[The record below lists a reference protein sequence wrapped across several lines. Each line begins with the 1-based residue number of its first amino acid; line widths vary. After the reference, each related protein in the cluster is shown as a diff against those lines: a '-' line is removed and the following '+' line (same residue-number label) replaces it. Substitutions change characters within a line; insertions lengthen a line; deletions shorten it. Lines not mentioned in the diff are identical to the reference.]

1 MSMFSEY
8 LRQLI
13 QGRDIS
19 ISKLS
24 RDSGVERTA
33 IHKAL
38 AGGRILPYH
47 AVELLIYYLKLSPGE
62 SRKLYQYYNQ
72 LFESEA
78 VSRTW
83 DIIDKI
89 FLSLS
94 DLSSAMSNRLR
105 RFRELSFNYPH
116 SQKNTYKGM
125 NDIFKGLQWMLEK
138 ELDFKEPRLELAAPP
153 HVKALE
159 KCIKNIYQDGSSI
172 KITHIICFDA
182 SEAENEYNLQNLECL
197 YHVLPGCILSN
208 QQYDVYY
215 YYSNIVQ
222 TQYTDPLPYFLVTH
236 SGVLCF
242 SENFQIA
249 IFLEEREQIEYF
261 HACFYRLKQSC
272 HRLIEYIE
280 KPVILGKDT
289 VFSQLGKGCAFMM
302 SQPYMMEVQIK
313 KMMIL
318 FTRKG
323 IVDFLSLESQYDFF
337 TGSVLMADEQKRV
350 QLLHLFLEKI
360 KTDQIKGRLMDD
372 MGFGFPENFVVFIF
386 AGLGL
391 LVCDKDGSWGIHVR
405 ESNLC
410 KAFYDWSVRF
420 SEGDYVL
427 DKERTVEVLAEAL
440 RLWQKA

>member
-62 SRKLYQYYNQ
+62 SQKLYRYYNQ

-83 DIIDKI
+83 EIINKI
-89 FLSLS
+89 FLSLP
-94 DLSSAMSNRLR
+94 DLSGAASGSLQH
-105 RFRELSFNYPH
+105 FREPAFTH
-116 SQKNTYKGM
+116 TQKNTYKGM
-125 NDIFKGLQWMLEK
+125 NDVSGGLRWMIEK
-138 ELDFKEPRLELAAPP
+138 ELDFREPRLELAAPP
-153 HVKALE
+153 HTGVLE
-159 KCIKNIYQDGSSI
+159 KCFENLYKEGSAI
-172 KITHIICFDA
+172 EITHIICFDA
-182 SEAENEYNLQNLECL
+182 SAAENEYSLQNLECL
-197 YHVLPGCILSN
+197 YHVLPACILSN

-215 YYSNIVQ
+215 YYSNVVQ

-261 HACFYRLKQSC
+261 HTCFYRLKQFC
-272 HRLIEYIE
+272 HRLIEYME
-280 KPVILGKDT
+280 KPVILKKHTASSLTGKEC
-289 VFSQLGKGCAFMM
+289 SIMM
-302 SQPYMMEVQIK
+302 SRPYTLDVQAK
-313 KMMIL
+313 KLIVL

-323 IVDFLSLESQYDFF
+323 ILEFLNTESRYDFL
-337 TGSVLMADEQKRV
+337 TGTALAADRQRRTE
-350 QLLHLFLEKI
+350 LLHIFLEKI
-360 KTDQIKGRLMDD
+360 KANQIKGRLMDD
-372 MGFGFPENFVVFIF
+372 MGFGFPENFAVFIF

-391 LVCDKDGSWGIHVR
+391 LICDKDGAWGIHVR
-405 ESNLC
+405 ESSLC

-440 RLWQKA
+440 QL

>member
-38 AGGRILPYH
+38 SGGRILPYH

-62 SRKLYQYYNQ
+62 SRKLYRYYNQ

-83 DIIDKI
+83 ETIDKI

-94 DLSSAMSNRLR
+94 DLSSAVPDSSQ
-105 RFRELSFNYPH
+105 RFRELSFART
-116 SQKNTYKGM
+116 QKNTYKGM
-125 NDIFKGLQWMLEK
+125 NDISRGLRWMIEK
-138 ELDFKEPRLELAAPP
+138 ELNFKEPRLELAAPP
-153 HVKALE
+153 HARVLE
-159 KCIKNIYQDGSSI
+159 KCIENLYKEGSEI
-172 KITHIICFDA
+172 EITHIIRFDA
-182 SEAENEYNLQNLECL
+182 SETEHEYNLQNLDCL
-197 YHVLPGCILSN
+197 YHVLPACILSN

-215 YYSNIVQ
+215 YYSNVVQ
-222 TQYTDPLPYFLVTH
+222 TQYTDLLPYFLVTH

-261 HACFYRLKQSC
+261 HARFYRLKQFC
-272 HRLIEYIE
+272 HRLIEYME
-280 KPVILGKDT
+280 KPIIPKKYAAPALTGKEC
-289 VFSQLGKGCAFMM
+289 SIMM
-302 SQPYMMEVQIK
+302 SQPYTMDVQTK
-313 KMMIL
+313 KMIVL

-323 IVDFLSLESQYDFF
+323 ILDFLITESQYDFF
-337 TGSVLMADEQKRV
+337 TGSVLTLDERRRTE
-350 QLLHLFLEKI
+350 LLHIFLEKI
-360 KTDQIKGRLMDD
+360 KANQIKGRLMDD
-372 MGFGFPENFVVFIF
+372 MGFSFPENLAVFIF

-391 LVCDKDGSWGIHVR
+391 LICDKDGGWGIHVR

-440 RLWQKA
+440 GL